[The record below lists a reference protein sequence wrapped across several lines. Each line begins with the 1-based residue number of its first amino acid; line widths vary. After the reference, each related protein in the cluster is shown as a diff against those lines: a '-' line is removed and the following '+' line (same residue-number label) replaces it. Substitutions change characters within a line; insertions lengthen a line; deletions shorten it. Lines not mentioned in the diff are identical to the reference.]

1 MEAPTTPPAA
11 PAMAAAAVA
20 AEVAAMAVRV
30 DVEDEEDSCMTSL
43 DDLNKLCPVSL
54 KEKKVNRFNDLWE
67 P

>member
-1 MEAPTTPPAA
+1 
-11 PAMAAAAVA
+11 MAAAAVA

-30 DVEDEEDSCMTSL
+30 DVEDEEDSCMTSF

-54 KEKKVNRFNDLWE
+54 QEKKVYRFNDLWE